1 MLKSQKAMEKEC
13 KAFGLAL
20 GNAMGDVLKAFMEQ
34 VAIHTV
40 NGSGGGKKKRKRD
53 PDQKREPS
61 AYNDYMSVELKRVKA
76 ANPGMAHKDA
86 FAAVAASWA
95 TSDKNPKVPGSSAAI
110 AKATSA
116 LAPVPVTAEEPV
128 PVPEESPKKKQK
140 KDKKKKA
147 SPAASPAPAPVSE
160 EEAKKQRKAEKK
172 RKKKEAAARAAAEA
186 AN

>member
-128 PVPEESPKKKQK
+128 PVPVPEESPKKKQK
-140 KDKKKKA
+140 K
-147 SPAASPAPAPVSE
+147 
-160 EEAKKQRKAEKK
+160 AKKQRKAEKK